1 MGSFKET
8 NESGCR
14 NMPGTGIYMIVVEF
28 ISSSSRE
35 IILSYYIYYIS
46 KVEENSFLHKASMLY
61 FCLHKIK
68 KLKKKFQTPV
78 IWELSIVIWA
88 LFESLKRSVFSLS

>member
-1 MGSFKET
+1 MNLDAEICQ
-8 NESGCR
+8 ELA
-14 NMPGTGIYMIVVEF
+14 YMIVVEF

-61 FCLHKIK
+61 FCLHK
-68 KLKKKFQTPV
+68 KKKKIQTPV

-88 LFESLKRSVFSLS
+88 LFESLKRSMFSLS

>member
-1 MGSFKET
+1 MMGSFKET

-14 NMPGTGIYMIVVEF
+14 NMPGIGIHMIVVEF

-61 FCLHKIK
+61 FCLHKK
-68 KLKKKFQTPV
+68 NLKKNSNPCHLGAQYCYLGTF
-78 IWELSIVIWA
+78 
-88 LFESLKRSVFSLS
+88 